1 MTAPRRIHLALALAP
16 WLGLS
21 PVPAAAQDTTVTATL
36 LKVVGEAVD
45 GYRTGRPVYVVAAYQ
60 FPHSVHGVFSTKDS
74 AMTAKPRAG
83 RGFGVFGPYTAP
95 VDGGGEM
102 RYAMIACPH
111 YTPTRYKCPT
121 IDSAFTVPASQVDS
135 VRVTVF
141 ASDGRSRTTTYQRT
155 EMDALFFTLSA
166 MDKFVLSYYGRLF
179 GVGYASSIRDQIVRG
194 FYGGRGYRP

>member
-1 MTAPRRIHLALALAP
+1 MTAPRPIRLAVAWVLCLSTWPVLA
-16 WLGLS
+16 S
-21 PVPAAAQDTTVTATL
+21 AQDTTVTATL

-45 GYRTGRPVYVVAAYQ
+45 GYRTGRPAYVVAAYC
-60 FPHSVHGVFSTKDS
+60 FPHTVYGVFSTKDS
-74 AMTAKPRAG
+74 AMTARARAG
-83 RGFGVFGPYTAP
+83 RGFDTFGPYVAP
-95 VDGGGEM
+95 TDGAGEM

-141 ASDGRSRTTTYQRT
+141 ARDGRFRTTSYQKT

-166 MDKFVLSYYGRLF
+166 MDKFVIPYYGRVL
-179 GVGYASSIRDQIVRG
+179 GAGYAASIRDQIVRAS
-194 FYGGRGYRP
+194 YGGRGYRP